1 MRILF
6 ITSYDLTTNPRLAKE
21 LNLAEELGWETEFVG
36 FDLGGWST
44 EIERKE
50 AAKYR
55 AKKVYLPARRR
66 PVFKWLADV
75 ICERLSRLIY
85 PLLPGSLKITAYAHS
100 RRSRRL
106 WKYLRG
112 LRNKKYDLIVAHNL
126 AALYP
131 AWRLSRRLNIPF
143 GFDVEDYHPG
153 EAITRDV
160 DNERR
165 RREQLMQ
172 RLLPE
177 AAYITVA
184 APLIGDLVRK
194 LIGRY
199 PYDRID
205 LINNVFPDEEF
216 VYIPP
221 GQGKLRFVWFSQNIA
236 PGRGL
241 ELILPALAQ
250 FKDKLDLTL
259 IGNLYPDFYA
269 SVLVRYRDF
278 VNIRKPMPRK
288 ELNYVLG
295 EFDIGL
301 AIELSS
307 ADFNR
312 QVCLTNKIWAYF
324 QAGLYILATDTP
336 AQQLFIQQFVDHGR
350 IIPQSTQDIVS
361 VIEQLIEQADNIRRN
376 KQARFTAARNYG
388 WSKEK
393 IKLKQLWERTIK
405 TS

>member
-6 ITSYDLTTNPRLAKE
+6 ITSANLTTNPRLAKE
-21 LNLAEELGWETEFVG
+21 MELAEELGWEVEFVG

-44 EIERKE
+44 GIENEE

-131 AWRLSRRLNIPF
+131 AWRIARRLNVPF

-153 EAITRDV
+153 EAITSDA
-160 DNERR
+160 DNERH

-172 RLLPE
+172 RILPE

-184 APLIGDLVRK
+184 APLIGELVRK

-199 PYDRID
+199 PHDRIV

-216 VYIPP
+216 IYIPP
-221 GQGKLRFVWFSQNIA
+221 GHGKLRFVWFSQNIA

-241 ELILPALAQ
+241 ELILPALEQ
-250 FKDKLDLTL
+250 FKDKLELTL
-259 IGNLYPDFYA
+259 IGNLYPEFYE
-269 SVLVRYRDF
+269 SVLVHYQDF

-288 ELNYVLG
+288 ELNYILG

-301 AIELSS
+301 AIEISFADINKRICLS
-307 ADFNR
+307 
-312 QVCLTNKIWAYF
+312 NKIWAYF

-336 AQQLFIQQFVDHGR
+336 AQQLFIQQFANHGR
-350 IIPQSTQDIVS
+350 IIPQSTQDIVP
-361 VIEQLIEQADNIRRN
+361 VIKQVIDQADNIRRN
-376 KQARFTAARNYG
+376 KQVRFKAARKHG

-393 IKLKQLWERTIK
+393 IKLKQLWERTLK